1 MKRFLLFSLPV
12 LALTLFA
19 TGVQAASYVKITGPT
34 GQSVVFALSER
45 PKATLTATSLV
56 VTTANDTIYYPL
68 SEYRKF
74 ELTDETTAISKPRG
88 NDGNDIMVRLSGG
101 KLQMEGLEA
110 GSPVAAYT
118 IGGALAASTK
128 ASANG
133 SATLNLSGEKGVII
147 VKTNGRTFNFISK

>member
-1 MKRFLLFSLPV
+1 M
-12 LALTLFA
+12 TLFA
-19 TGVQAASYVKITGPT
+19 TKVQAASYVKITGQT

-74 ELTDETTAISKPRG
+74 ELTDEATAISQPRG
-88 NDGNDIMVRLSGG
+88 NDGTDIVVHLSGST
-101 KLQMEGLEA
+101 LQMEGLEA

-118 IGGALAASTK
+118 TGGALAASAK

-133 SATLNLSGEKGVII
+133 SATLSLSRQKGIII
-147 VKTNGRTFNFISK
+147 VKTNGRTFKFISK

>member
-1 MKRFLLFSLPV
+1 MKRFLLFSLSA
-12 LALTLFA
+12 LAMTLFA
-19 TGVQAASYVKITGPT
+19 TRVQAASYVKITGQT

-74 ELTDETTAISKPRG
+74 ELTDETTAISQPRG
-88 NDGNDIMVRLSGG
+88 NDGTDIVVHLSGST
-101 KLQMEGLEA
+101 LQMEGLEA

-118 IGGALAASTK
+118 TGGALAASAK

-133 SATLNLSGEKGVII
+133 SATLSLSGRKGIII
-147 VKTNGRTFNFISK
+147 VKTNGRTFKFISK